1 MNIQKHTCYIHI
13 HNITINTGT
22 RLCGSFDCLVLR
34 TYTVCAW
41 DLWTAEWPNSAH
53 SCIWHLI
60 WETLEVTDVFQ
71 FARKSRTSSRLYGNV
86 ILHHGKR
93 SKRAYCA
100 ACSCLTDKIQMN
112 ENKEGWVKKK
122 KKQRETETRQC
133 LGANIS
139 STDISQQRN
148 TSEGI
153 WLTRSQ
159 CYWPFSFVTQVKQAH
174 LFSPSAGRCW
184 MCVCVCVGAPPYSE
198 TISEEIVL
206 IWGSW
211 GC

>member
-122 KKQRETETRQC
+122 KKTERDRDKTVSWCEHFLHWHLTTTKHIGRHLAHSITMLLTLFLCNSSETSAFVFSQRRQM
-133 LGANIS
+133 L
-139 STDISQQRN
+139 D
-148 TSEGI
+148 
-153 WLTRSQ
+153 
-159 CYWPFSFVTQVKQAH
+159 V
-174 LFSPSAGRCW
+174 
-184 MCVCVCVGAPPYSE
+184 CVCVCRSP
-198 TISEEIVL
+198 TL
-206 IWGSW
+206 
-211 GC
+211 

>member
-1 MNIQKHTCYIHI
+1 MHIDIHRIYTRKYTQTLMNLQKHTCYIHI

-22 RLCGSFDCLVLR
+22 RLCGSFDCLILR

-71 FARKSRTSSRLYGNV
+71 FARKSRTSSCLYGNV

-100 ACSCLTDKIQMN
+100 ACSCLTDKIQLN

-122 KKQRETETRQC
+122 KNRERQRQDSVLVRTFPPLTSHNNETHRKAFGS
-133 LGANIS
+133 LDHNA
-139 STDISQQRN
+139 TD
-148 TSEGI
+148 
-153 WLTRSQ
+153 
-159 CYWPFSFVTQVKQAH
+159 PFP
-174 LFSPSAGRCW
+174 L
-184 MCVCVCVGAPPYSE
+184 
-198 TISEEIVL
+198 
-206 IWGSW
+206 
-211 GC
+211 